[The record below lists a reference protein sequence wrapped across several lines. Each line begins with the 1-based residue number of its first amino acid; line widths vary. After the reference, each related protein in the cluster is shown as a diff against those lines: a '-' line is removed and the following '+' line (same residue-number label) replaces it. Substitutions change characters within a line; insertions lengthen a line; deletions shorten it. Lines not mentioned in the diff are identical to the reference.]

1 MLRLQVDDTALL
13 RDSQVGGRGAVE
25 GELGSGIPQALLGL
39 EGWEMLDFWVRGPST
54 ASGVR
59 DGGGWRREGREGWVQ
74 GTPAYAGGF
83 LTLLCPSWS
92 QLPRA
97 GVGDAQGGP
106 RPF

>member
-59 DGGGWRREGREGWVQ
+59 DGERDTKTCLGTELRGLGLNDEFLKERAKSRVAWV
-74 GTPAYAGGF
+74 TA
-83 LTLLCPSWS
+83 
-92 QLPRA
+92 
-97 GVGDAQGGP
+97 
-106 RPF
+106 